1 MGVLVSKDDD
11 DNIALT
17 NKINAD
23 LREKMARTQSPEN
36 ETPDF
41 AADPEYLKEYEKTSK
56 FSWIWFVLIALAIA
70 SLVFIILL

>member
-1 MGVLVSKDDD
+1 MAVIVTKDDD

-23 LREKMARTQSPEN
+23 LREKISRTQNPDGDD
-36 ETPDF
+36 PDF
-41 AADPEYLKEYEKTSK
+41 ITDSEYLENQEKTGRV
-56 FSWIWFVLIALAIA
+56 SWIWFILIPLALA